1 MLKNDALDFI
11 KVNLA
16 LCSIDICF
24 SVRIIKRLI
33 LEISEILF

>member
-1 MLKNDALDFI
+1 MLKNDTLDFI

-16 LCSIDICF
+16 LCGIDTCF